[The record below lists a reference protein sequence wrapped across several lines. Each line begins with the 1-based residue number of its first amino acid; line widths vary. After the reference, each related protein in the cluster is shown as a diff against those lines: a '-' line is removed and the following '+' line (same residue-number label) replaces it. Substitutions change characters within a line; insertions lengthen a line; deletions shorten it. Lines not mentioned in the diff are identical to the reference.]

1 MRAPSPTKGGYSPFG
16 RAPGSREGRP
26 SPSPRAS
33 SSNLRES
40 SSRGDNR
47 LSALAEAPS
56 SPTNPPATSQSD
68 RRASKEAMNG
78 EFTGFKPGSL
88 LNPDV
93 VPPKSSASD
102 NINGNTSGGPPNS
115 PDFQPPPGP
124 PPSHLKNNVIPSPEL
139 DSEGFSVPAAANDP
153 ISLAQQEAANAVDE
167 NDQPQFKLDIK
178 NEPIREED
186 ADAQAALSSVA
197 NTLRSST
204 LATPSRRA
212 GTIRGRRDVR
222 NTIFVPAPTDTPE
235 VKTENVIP
243 LSPEQSFGSAR
254 SPALAHL
261 EHSTSDT
268 QSIRSQRSL
277 TGIPMIKHPDLHQ
290 PGLNSSIVETV
301 SASLENGEIKSGAVI
316 GEVAL
321 AYGHSD
327 STHLSSF
334 GKKTEPSLHLMHGI
348 ATNTT

>member
-1 MRAPSPTKGGYSPFG
+1 MPAV
-16 RAPGSREGRP
+16 
-26 SPSPRAS
+26 AS
-33 SSNLRES
+33 
-40 SSRGDNR
+40 
-47 LSALAEAPS
+47 
-56 SPTNPPATSQSD
+56 
-68 RRASKEAMNG
+68 
-78 EFTGFKPGSL
+78 
-88 LNPDV
+88 
-93 VPPKSSASD
+93 
-102 NINGNTSGGPPNS
+102 
-115 PDFQPPPGP
+115 
-124 PPSHLKNNVIPSPEL
+124 
-139 DSEGFSVPAAANDP
+139 DP

-212 GTIRGRRDVR
+212 GTVRGRREVR
-222 NTIFVPAPTDTPE
+222 HTIFVPTPTDISE
-235 VKTENVIP
+235 VKTENTAP

-277 TGIPMIKHPDLHQ
+277 TGIPIIKHPDLHQ
-290 PGLNSSIVETV
+290 PGLNLSIVETV
-301 SASLENGEIKSGAVI
+301 SASLVNGEIKSGAVI
-316 GEVAL
+316 GEIAL

-327 STHLSSF
+327 LTPLSSF
-334 GKKTEPSLHLMHGI
+334 GKTIKPFI
-348 ATNTT
+348 